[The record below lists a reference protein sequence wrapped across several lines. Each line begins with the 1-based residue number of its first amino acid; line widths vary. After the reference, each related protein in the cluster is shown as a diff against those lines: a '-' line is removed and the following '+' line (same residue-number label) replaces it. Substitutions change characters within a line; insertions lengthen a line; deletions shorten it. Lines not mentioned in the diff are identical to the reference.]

1 VTNYNYAL
9 YKSLQHYLR
18 PLRIKRS
25 FYLYVGLQRRSS
37 IKRNLRPFPGDDF
50 SRSCFFTQ
58 DLRRN
63 EAWAQHI
70 ALENKSPTGYIRYVP
85 RPTSRGSA
93 LLYMSRF
100 SYKRGGMQR
109 YNIGSTWR
117 LRLSSF
123 HSNPTHSGV
132 GCYAPAARTTLNSRV
147 FMCLMFA

>member
-18 PLRIKRS
+18 PLWIKRS

-63 EAWAQHI
+63 EAWAQHWGFPKLLQPPSDSVSHGCSV
-70 ALENKSPTGYIRYVP
+70 AESGCLLQAGAH
-85 RPTSRGSA
+85 SA
-93 LLYMSRF
+93 LLGHWGLTAAGLPSLDIASPNDLALHYGNM
-100 SYKRGGMQR
+100 
-109 YNIGSTWR
+109 
-117 LRLSSF
+117 LCF
-123 HSNPTHSGV
+123 HPELVLLDCSG
-132 GCYAPAARTTLNSRV
+132 
-147 FMCLMFA
+147 